1 MYYIYMYYIYMYYI
15 HVLHPCITYMYYIH
29 VLHTCT
35 TSSSDFKRPDG
46 IPTPRAVSQELH
58 ALLHQNLYGNNNNK
72 HARRQVVARVVT
84 EDMLEKFEIRCKTN
98 MSMQEIWNSRGE

>member
-1 MYYIYMYYIYMYYI
+1 
-15 HVLHPCITYMYYIH
+15 MYYIH

-58 ALLHQNLYGNNNNK
+58 ALLHQNLYGNNNK